1 MPLKIKVQMHVFLIL
16 AQLILQHIGYWTLS
30 TTQLLHHS
38 NERSK
43 TTSPIQQF
51 VSKTTPRGRRD
62 NLNSCCADAFNHR
75 SPEAGGVHLFQPIGG
90 KEDHIHISDQS
101 NASILFSE
109 DSARSTLNAAAQ
121 PRFSHAP
128 RPHHVNQNYDAI
140 RGGPISI
147 NTDVRTTRSCCLRR
161 WFVWFIFLIFF
172 LFRDASGNV

>member
-1 MPLKIKVQMHVFLIL
+1 MHVFLIL

-51 VSKTTPRGRRD
+51 VSKTTPGGRRD

-75 SPEAGGVHLFQPIGG
+75 SPEACGVHLFQPIGG

-101 NASILFSE
+101 NASILFGE

-128 RPHHVNQNYDAI
+128 PPNHVNQNYDAI
-140 RGGPISI
+140 RGGSHFNKYRREDGAILLFEA
-147 NTDVRTTRSCCLRR
+147 VVCL
-161 WFVWFIFLIFF
+161 IYFLFCFF

>member
-1 MPLKIKVQMHVFLIL
+1 M
-16 AQLILQHIGYWTLS
+16 
-30 TTQLLHHS
+30 
-38 NERSK
+38 
-43 TTSPIQQF
+43 
-51 VSKTTPRGRRD
+51 SKTTPRGRRD

-140 RGGPISI
+140 RGGGSHFNKYRREDDAILLFEA
-147 NTDVRTTRSCCLRR
+147 VVCLIYL
-161 WFVWFIFLIFF
+161 FVFF